1 MCYLEL
7 KNPISKPTMLPS
19 THISTCELAKCSHRQ
34 ALTAI
39 CFKHRD
45 TQNTAL
51 AGTCTS
57 TLAQEAKNHLLY
69 PTRPATAFS
78 ILYLNSC

>member
-1 MCYLEL
+1 MYYPEL

-34 ALTAI
+34 ALTPI
-39 CFKHRD
+39 CFKHSG

-57 TLAQEAKNHLLY
+57 TLAQEVKNHLPH
-69 PTRPATAFS
+69 PTSLQLDFLFYT
-78 ILYLNSC
+78 